1 MRLPFDPFTTIFSIG
16 LLYTLM
22 PLAVWTV
29 LRGRHDGR
37 ITGLWCGGA
46 ALSGSAYLLF
56 GLRPGAPD
64 LLTYEVA
71 NLASYAGYALRWAAL
86 RRERDRP
93 APPPL
98 TVGVVVLAFVLY
110 EASGGVDAALRVGL
124 NVVLVAVASALLA
137 WEAWKLARERDSR
150 SARMVAVTY
159 GLLAL
164 ALLVRLG
171 SQMAGVAGVS
181 PGQLGLDIAFVLI
194 SGLLAALWGNVG
206 YLGYAMERLQQLE
219 SERSA
224 QLAAATARSEQAERQ
239 AAELKKLSDERQE
252 LLHVISHEVRQPL
265 HNAQAVLQGVEGAL
279 RTELAE
285 GEAARGRI
293 GRARGVLR
301 QITGALDNILAAS
314 TLLVGQRPT
323 PLRDTEVDMLVQLC
337 LGDLPPEGRARV
349 QVARESRVR
358 TAAMDVG
365 LMRLALR
372 NLLNNALAYS
382 VPGST
387 VMLRVVD
394 SDDPLALVFEVADA
408 GPGIAPELL
417 GKLFE
422 RGTRGRPDLPG
433 HGLGL
438 YIVRVAMRL
447 QGGSAVVRSSPEG
460 TTFTLGLP
468 QGVEPA

>member
-22 PLAVWTV
+22 PVAVWTV
-29 LRGRHDGR
+29 LRGRHDAR
-37 ITGLWCGGA
+37 LTGLWCGGA

-56 GLRPGAPD
+56 GLRPNAPE

-71 NLASYAGYALRWAAL
+71 NLASYAGYAMRWAAL

-93 APPPL
+93 APPAL
-98 TVGVVVLAFVLY
+98 SVGAVVLAFGVY
-110 EASGGVDAALRVGL
+110 EAAGPVSPGLRVGL
-124 NVVLVAVASALLA
+124 NVMLVAVASALLA
-137 WEAWKLARERDSR
+137 YEAFGLARERDSR
-150 SARMVAVTY
+150 SARMVAITY

-171 SQMAGVAGVS
+171 TQLNGVVGATQ
-181 PGQLGLDIAFVLI
+181 GQLGLDIAFVLI

-206 YLGYAMERLQQLE
+206 YLGYAMERLQRQE

-224 QLAAATARSEQAERQ
+224 QLAAATARSELAERQ

-285 GEAARGRI
+285 GEAARTRI
-293 GRARGVLR
+293 DRARGVLR
-301 QITGALDNILAAS
+301 QITGSLDNLLAAS
-314 TLLVGQRPT
+314 TLLVGRRPT
-323 PLRDTEVDMLVQLC
+323 PLRDTDIDMLLQLC
-337 LGDLPPEGRARV
+337 LGDLPPDGRSRV

-382 VPGST
+382 LPGST

-408 GPGIAPELL
+408 GPGIPPELL
-417 GKLFE
+417 GTLFE
-422 RGTRGRPDLPG
+422 RGTRGRTDMPG
-433 HGLGL
+433 QGLGL

-460 TTFTLGLP
+460 TTFTLSLP

>member
-29 LRGRHDGR
+29 LRGRHDAR

-56 GLRPGAPD
+56 GLRPNAPE
-64 LLTYEVA
+64 LLTYEFA
-71 NLASYAGYALRWAAL
+71 NLASYAGYAMRWAAL

-98 TVGVVVLAFVLY
+98 AVGAVVAAFAFY
-110 EASGGVDAALRVGL
+110 EASGFVGAGLRVGL
-124 NVVLVAVASALLA
+124 NVVLVAAASALLA
-137 WEAWKLARERDSR
+137 HEAAQLARERDSR

-159 GLLAL
+159 GLLCL
-164 ALLVRLG
+164 ALVVRLG
-171 SQMAGVAGVS
+171 TQVAGVTGATQ
-181 PGQLGLDIAFVLI
+181 GQLGLDIAFVLI
-194 SGLLAALWGNVG
+194 TGLLAALWGNVG

-219 SERSA
+219 SERRA
-224 QLAAATARSEQAERQ
+224 ELAAATASSEQAERQ
-239 AAELKKLSDERQE
+239 AAEMKKLSDERQE

-293 GRARGVLR
+293 DRARGVLR
-301 QITGALDNILAAS
+301 QITGSLDNILAAS

-323 PLRDTEVDMLVQLC
+323 PLRDTEVDMLLQLC

-382 VPGST
+382 LPGST

-417 GKLFE
+417 DKLFE

-447 QGGSAVVRSSPEG
+447 QGGSAVVRSSPQG
-460 TTFTLGLP
+460 TTFTLSLP